1 MNKTFRRFAVIALTL
16 VMALGIMTGCG
27 PKKPTAED
35 AQAYVKAVLDL
46 MCTGDYDHSVDLA
59 DVESGQETAIR
70 DDVVKAMVEEVSADA
85 NLDPDVTAEFTDLM
99 LDAFGKAKYTV
110 GEATPTEDGF
120 DVTVTM
126 EPLKVFNVTG
136 TEFEDAVTAKVMED
150 PETVAAMSEAEQTN
164 FVMKIL
170 IDFMRTGLEDP
181 QYDAPEEVVVHY
193 GPIDDKGNYG
203 CSKEDGE
210 KLGAKLFSTE
220 GM

>member
-1 MNKTFRRFAVIALTL
+1 MKKGFRRFAVIALTL

-70 DDVVKAMVEEVSADA
+70 DEVVKSMVDEVAASAS
-85 NLDPDVTAEFTDLM
+85 LDPDVAEDFTNLM
-99 LDAFGKAKYTV
+99 LEAFGKAKYTV

-126 EPLKVFNVTG
+126 EPLKVFNVTES
-136 TEFEDAVTAKVMED
+136 EFEEAVTAKVMED
-150 PETVAAMSEAEQTN
+150 AETVAAMNETEQTN
-164 FVMKIL
+164 YVMKIL
-170 IDFMRTGLEDP
+170 IDFMRKGLEDP
-181 QYDAPEEVVVHY
+181 QYDDPEDVVVHY
-193 GPIDDKGNYG
+193 GPIDDKGSYG

-220 GM
+220 GL